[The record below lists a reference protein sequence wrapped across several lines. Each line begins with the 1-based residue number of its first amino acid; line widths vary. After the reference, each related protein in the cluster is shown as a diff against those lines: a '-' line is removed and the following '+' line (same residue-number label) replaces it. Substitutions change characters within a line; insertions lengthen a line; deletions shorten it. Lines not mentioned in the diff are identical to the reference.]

1 MTKRSKSTGHWR
13 QGHRK
18 DAYMERAVREGWR
31 SRAVYKLQQIQ
42 KSDRLFRPGI
52 RCIDLGASPGSWSQF
67 ASKIIGSNGR
77 LWAVD
82 KQPMDPIDGVEF
94 VLGDFTNSQTLSLLH
109 AALGDAP
116 IDLVISDMSPNISG
130 NKAVDQPRAI
140 GLAEDALTFSFEVL
154 GEGGGFLT
162 KLFQGEGFE
171 EFVGLVK
178 KSFNSV
184 KTIKPRA
191 SRPESREVY
200 LLARIYQM

>member
-1 MTKRSKSTGHWR
+1 
-13 QGHRK
+13 
-18 DAYMERAVREGWR
+18 MERAAREGWR

-42 KSDRLFRPGI
+42 DSDGLFRPGI

-67 ASKIIGSNGR
+67 ASKIIGPNGR

-94 VLGDFTNSQTLSLLH
+94 VLGDFTKTETISLLH
-109 AALGDAP
+109 ALLGDAP

-130 NKAVDQPRAI
+130 NKAIDQPRAI

-178 KSFNSV
+178 KSFSSV
-184 KTIKPRA
+184 RTIKPRA

-200 LLARIYQM
+200 LLARNYQM

>member
-1 MTKRSKSTGHWR
+1 MTKRSKSTNHWR
-13 QGHRK
+13 QRHRK
-18 DAYMERAVREGWR
+18 DAYMERAAREGWR

-42 KSDRLFRPGI
+42 DSDGLFRPGI

-67 ASKIIGSNGR
+67 ASKTIGPNGR

-94 VLGDFTNSQTLSLLH
+94 VLGDFTKTETISLLH
-109 AALGDAP
+109 ALLGDAP

-130 NKAVDQPRAI
+130 NKAIDQPRAI

-178 KSFNSV
+178 KSFSSV
-184 KTIKPRA
+184 RTIKPRA

-200 LLARIYQM
+200 LLARNYQM